1 MLISPEQFQ
10 LAQELRDLGLTTRF
24 EVGDVV
30 ARGFADLGYEEFQ
43 VLPGSK
49 VLSLT
54 AGTITAIDA
63 EQRSHFIW
71 LPTIDEV
78 VALLERLS
86 ILLAEVNRYESRSW
100 TLTLTPEQDGCGVAV
115 SHASLQTAMLIGL
128 RNVLRDNPELVHL
141 V

>member
-10 LAQELRDLGLTTRF
+10 LAQELRDIGLSPRF
-24 EVGDVV
+24 EVGDIV

-54 AGTITAIDA
+54 AGSITAIDA
-63 EQRSHFIW
+63 EQSSHFIW
-71 LPTIDEV
+71 LPTIDEI

-86 ILLAEVNRYESRSW
+86 ILLAEVNRHESRSW
-100 TLTLTPEQDGCGVAV
+100 MLTLMPEQKSIAIAV

-128 RNVLRDNPELVHL
+128 RNVLRDNPELVQL